1 MRAFMLP
8 VLRMFA
14 MLSMFVVSVPALASA
29 SGLGLS
35 PADFR
40 ARYNAAADAM
50 NAPIMPEDPAE
61 IGRAHV

>member
-50 NAPIMPEDPAE
+50 NALPKQDA
-61 IGRAHV
+61 